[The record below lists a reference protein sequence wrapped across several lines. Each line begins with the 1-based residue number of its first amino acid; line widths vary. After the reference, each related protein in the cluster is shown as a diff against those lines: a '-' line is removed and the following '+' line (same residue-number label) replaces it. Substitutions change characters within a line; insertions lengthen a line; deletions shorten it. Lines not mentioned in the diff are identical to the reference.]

1 MEEDLEYAES
11 TVSSVREVFL
21 TDAEKNAMRQF
32 CLQNLQLKKMQ
43 DGSKQERQVFTKIV
57 KDKRAALLKWLKE
70 NQGKCYT
77 LPKSIYKDAEAQ
89 LSREGLASVPPYL
102 RLQKNTADSSITPTV
117 AELSIM
123 DVTKERVAEK
133 GENPMQALINTIVDG
148 ARMNI
153 RTTKESISL
162 SDKLERGIKPIELD
176 EVPEDIAAEMIS
188 MHKAAQVSKK
198 KSGESRNL
206 TSDTSGIIKT
216 LQPQVA
222 QVLEKVGRT
231 SQQVQLDGVKG
242 VHRIVKKAS
251 SRAPKITL
259 KIYEET
265 VAKVL
270 TDLHL
275 DTETLDSLMTSFILK
290 RKEIVKRVQLA
301 ITKLPKASTTSIKLL
316 SLKEKDDSEESSG
329 SE

>member
-1 MEEDLEYAES
+1 MEEDLDFAES
-11 TVSSVREVFL
+11 TVSSVREVSL
-21 TDAEKNAMRQF
+21 NDAEKNAMRQF

-43 DGSKQERQVFTKIV
+43 ENSKEERGVFTKVV
-57 KDKRAALLKWLKE
+57 KDKRASLLKWLKE
-70 NQGKCYT
+70 HQGKCYT
-77 LPKSIYKDAEAQ
+77 LPKSMYRDAEAE
-89 LSREGLASVPPYL
+89 LSKEGLASVPPYL

-123 DVTKERVAEK
+123 DVTKERVAERK
-133 GENPMQALINTIVDG
+133 ENPMQALINTIVDG

-153 RTTKESISL
+153 RSTKESISL
-162 SDKLERGIKPIELD
+162 SDKLERGVKPIELD
-176 EVPEDIAAEMIS
+176 EVPDDIAEEMIL

-198 KSGESRNL
+198 KSGEARNL

-242 VHRIVKKAS
+242 IHRIVKKSS

-265 VAKVL
+265 VAKI
-270 TDLHL
+270 L
-275 DTETLDSLMTSFILK
+275 DDQKLNSETLDALMISFILK

-301 ITKLPKASTTSIKLL
+301 ITKLPKSTSTSIKLL
-316 SLKEKDDSEESSG
+316 SLKEKEDGSSSESD
-329 SE
+329 